1 MEACQQVIM
10 ESAELGFPIVLLPGF
25 STIREWRHP
34 STHEVHWRLERR
46 KSTQHGDDD
55 E

>member
-1 MEACQQVIM
+1 MHISQNLLDR
-10 ESAELGFPIVLLPGF
+10 LGKQPWPAASHL
-25 STIREWRHP
+25 T
-34 STHEVHWRLERR
+34 THEIHWGLERR